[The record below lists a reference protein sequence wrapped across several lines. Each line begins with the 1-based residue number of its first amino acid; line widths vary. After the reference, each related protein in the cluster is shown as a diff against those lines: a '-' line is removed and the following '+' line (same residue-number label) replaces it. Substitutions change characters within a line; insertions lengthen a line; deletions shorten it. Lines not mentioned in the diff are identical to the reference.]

1 MTRAQKRHSPKPR
14 NLVDNQQLSR
24 RLKFSFKSE
33 YDQIF
38 HWWVYCLLFLTRKE
52 RKLHIYLIDQK
63 KLARLRTPFRKAYT
77 CCMDSPE
84 RPIWTSLS
92 ASSGS
97 CSTGSLLRWPWQPR
111 TRHPP
116 PSSCPLGWWWSSCRW
131 MGGWV
136 VLWVQLLLSGWR
148 SIGRKQRAS
157 EGGRG
162 LLSQLANPKSNLSWI
177 SIQL

>member
-1 MTRAQKRHSPKPR
+1 
-14 NLVDNQQLSR
+14 
-24 RLKFSFKSE
+24 
-33 YDQIF
+33 
-38 HWWVYCLLFLTRKE
+38 
-52 RKLHIYLIDQK
+52 
-63 KLARLRTPFRKAYT
+63 
-77 CCMDSPE
+77 MDSPE

-116 PSSCPLGWWWSSCRW
+116 PSSCPPGWWWSSCRW

-177 SIQL
+177 SCQLQPGWAVPSCLRFASNALRRSAYLQKLTHPIKSVNRKMNYQQILGSVSWPRYCDLIFQEVRSRTNEDFTQLQRI